1 MKYTKERRKPIE
13 EVTPPAPLPQ
23 VSPANDVIDS
33 PADVTREDS
42 HLTNEVEDDLARE
55 KERCRGLEAKVEQL
69 TTTMAEEERQR
80 MSIEKLMRDEIRR
93 LNRELRS
100 ERENNKKTD
109 HCRLFITARR
119 TGQPADKPR

>member
-13 EVTPPAPLPQ
+13 ELTPPASVPL

-33 PADVTREDS
+33 PGDEIREDS
-42 HLTNEVEDDLARE
+42 HVVEDDLARE

-69 TTTMAEEERQR
+69 TRTMAEEERQR

-100 ERENNKKTD
+100 ERENKKTD

-119 TGQPADKPR
+119 SDQSADKPR

>member
-13 EVTPPAPLPQ
+13 EITLPDPLPH

-33 PADVTREDS
+33 SANDTRQDS

-55 KERCRGLEAKVEQL
+55 KERCRGLEEKVEQL
-69 TTTMAEEERQR
+69 TRTMAEEERQR

-93 LNRELRS
+93 LNRELRF
-100 ERENNKKTD
+100 ERENKKTD
-109 HCRLFITARR
+109 HCRLFITAKR
-119 TGQPADKPR
+119 TGESADKPR